1 METRLQRASVEHA
14 AKALLML
21 KHTPAPGKLAPR
33 KAAQFAPGKS
43 TQFAAGKSTQ
53 FAPTPMTLRPRPR
66 SINYAE

>member
-21 KHTPAPGKLAPR
+21 KHTPAPGKLAPG
-33 KAAQFAPGKS
+33 KAAQFAP
-43 TQFAAGKSTQ
+43 GKSTQ

>member
-43 TQFAAGKSTQ
+43 TQFA
-53 FAPTPMTLRPRPR
+53 PTPMTLRPRPR

>member
-21 KHTPAPGKLAPR
+21 KHTPAPGKLAPG
-33 KAAQFAPGKS
+33 KAAQFAPGKL
-43 TQFAAGKSTQ
+43 APGKATQ

>member
-21 KHTPAPGKLAPR
+21 KHTPAPGKLAAG
-33 KAAQFAPGKS
+33 KAAQFAPGK
-43 TQFAAGKSTQ
+43 ATQ

>member
-21 KHTPAPGKLAPR
+21 KHTPAPGKLAPGKLAPG
-33 KAAQFAPGKS
+33 KAAQFAPGK
-43 TQFAAGKSTQ
+43 ATQ